1 MHAAAVIR
9 ESHRTGVIRPRAM
22 LTSYNEVPDEARMAD
37 RPLPSYAPPELVFRP
52 L

>member
-9 ESHRTGVIRPRAM
+9 ESRRTGVIRPRAM